1 VRRYLTA
8 LLVAVAALSV
18 VTAAPASAADRVV
31 TDYQDPLT
39 ALPPV
44 SRPPT
49 PHCTVTAMQHVFANS
64 YGQPYVG
71 TLTPPAE
78 CAGPWTK
85 VVLSWTG
92 KSQGRQYDRLAGL
105 WIGGAEVLRT
115 STPEPDPS
123 GITWSFDRDITE
135 FSPLLHQPQPFVVD
149 LGNVV
154 NDTYTGPYDI
164 TVTVTTT
171 RPTGLIPR
179 RGRPTPCCRWPP
191 TRRSRAGGTCRPG
204 RATTPR

>member
-1 VRRYLTA
+1 VVRRYLTA

-49 PHCTVTAMQHVFANS
+49 QHCAVTAMQHVFANS

-78 CAGPWTK
+78 FRRFLASETK
-85 VVLSWTG
+85 KWSLVA
-92 KSQGRQYDRLAGL
+92 QR
-105 WIGGAEVLRT
+105 GGIQAE
-115 STPEPDPS
+115 
-123 GITWSFDRDITE
+123 
-135 FSPLLHQPQPFVVD
+135 
-149 LGNVV
+149 
-154 NDTYTGPYDI
+154 
-164 TVTVTTT
+164 
-171 RPTGLIPR
+171 
-179 RGRPTPCCRWPP
+179 
-191 TRRSRAGGTCRPG
+191 
-204 RATTPR
+204 